1 MAYILDQKSFKNKN
15 NRMNPITKKKIKY
28 FFFPLVSLIL
38 AYIIII
44 VLEKLTTTLLVKYI
58 EKIFVLSIEKIYER
72 GTDAA
77 SKKSKNILNLIPE
90 IDLEEMKN
98 KLKSSGAKEAV
109 SKKSKKFLNSLSK
122 FF

>member
-1 MAYILDQKSFKNKN
+1 
-15 NRMNPITKKKIKY
+15 MNPITKKKIKY

-58 EKIFVLSIEKIYER
+58 EKIFVASIEKIYER